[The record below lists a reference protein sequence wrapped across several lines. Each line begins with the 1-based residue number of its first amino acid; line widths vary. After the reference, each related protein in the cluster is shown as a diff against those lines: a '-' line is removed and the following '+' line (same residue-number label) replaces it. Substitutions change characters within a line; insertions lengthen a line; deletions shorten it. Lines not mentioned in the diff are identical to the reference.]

1 MMENPS
7 LEDENIIKDIRNLF
21 RFENPKKEGIIL
33 NYIIIL
39 NTKGTVICI
48 KHYQLKNILIKL
60 GHI

>member
-21 RFENPKKEGIIL
+21 RFENAKKEGIIL
-33 NYIIIL
+33 NYIIML
-39 NTKGTVICI
+39 NTTVIYI

>member
-33 NYIIIL
+33 NYIIIF
-39 NTKGTVICI
+39 NTKATVIYI
-48 KHYQLKNILIKL
+48 KHYQLKNIFIKL

>member
-39 NTKGTVICI
+39 NTKGTVIYI
-48 KHYQLKNILIKL
+48 KHY
-60 GHI
+60 

>member
-1 MMENPS
+1 MENPS

-21 RFENPKKEGIIL
+21 RFENPKKERIIL
-33 NYIIIL
+33 NYIIML
-39 NTKGTVICI
+39 NTKVIYI

>member
-21 RFENPKKEGIIL
+21 RFENPKKERIIL
-33 NYIIIL
+33 NYIIML
-39 NTKGTVICI
+39 NTKVIYI